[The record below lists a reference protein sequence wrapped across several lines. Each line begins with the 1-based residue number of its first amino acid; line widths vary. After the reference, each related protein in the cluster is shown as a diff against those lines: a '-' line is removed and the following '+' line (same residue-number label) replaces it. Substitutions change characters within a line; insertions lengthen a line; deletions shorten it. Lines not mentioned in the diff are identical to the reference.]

1 MGKSQRK
8 SGAILSYIQIFLTNT
23 IALIY
28 TPFAI
33 RMLGQSQYGLFGTA
47 SSFTSYLSLLGLGIG
62 GAYIRWNARYR
73 AENDVEGERR
83 LNGMYFTMFSII
95 AFITLIVGVVLLFVS
110 DYIFG
115 NSFSEKELTDLKYII
130 FLNVIN
136 SALTLFMTPIFANI
150 QAYERFLVLR
160 IVPIISAVITP
171 VGNIIILLLGGKAV
185 LLTFFTVVLSTINL
199 IVYFLYARKRLKMRF
214 IFKGFEWKVF
224 KGIFAFSAFL
234 FLNTITDLLTDN
246 TDNII
251 LGAVS
256 GTVAV
261 AIYTVGHNFKNYF
274 LQFSTAVSGVFAPQ
288 VNQIVAKN
296 DNNHVLS
303 ELMLRVGRVQ
313 FYIVSLVMIGYI
325 AVGRSFIALWA
336 GENYTDAFLIGFF
349 LLAGAYVPLFQNVG
363 IEIQKAKNKHKVRS
377 VVYLLV
383 AIFNIGMTIPF
394 SILWGGVGAALAT
407 FICCMIGNVIFMN
420 IYYHKGIGLDMISF
434 WKSILRIIPSFIP
447 TIVVCVLINM
457 FLPVEKLMFLLLSIV
472 IICFVYFISEY
483 FFAFNKYEKEL
494 VLGPVKRLVKKISSN
509 QKN

>member
-8 SGAILSYIQIFLTNT
+8 SGAILSYVQIFLTNT

-28 TPFAI
+28 TPIAI

-47 SSFTSYLSLLGLGIG
+47 SSFTSYLSLLSLGIG
-62 GAYIRWNARYR
+62 GAYIRWNAKYR

-83 LNGMYFTMFSII
+83 LNGMYFTMFSVI
-95 AFITLIVGVVLLFVS
+95 AFVTLVVGVVLLFVS
-110 DYIFG
+110 DHVFG
-115 NSFSEKELTDLKYII
+115 NTFSDKELIDLKYII

-136 SALTLFMTPIFANI
+136 SAMTLFMTPVFANI

-160 IVPIISAVITP
+160 IVSIVAAVITP
-171 VGNIIILLLGGKAV
+171 IGNIIILLLGGKAV
-185 LLTFFTVVLSTINL
+185 LLTLFTVVISTINL
-199 IVYFLYARKRLKMRF
+199 IIYFLYARKRLNMKF

-234 FLNTITDLLTDN
+234 FLNTLTDLLTDN
-246 TDNII
+246 TDNIV

-261 AIYTVGHNFKNYF
+261 AIYTVGHSFKNYF

-296 DNNHVLS
+296 DDNQVLS
-303 ELMLRVGRVQ
+303 KLMLKVGRVQ

-325 AVGRSFIALWA
+325 AVGRPFIALWA

-377 VVYLLV
+377 IVYLLV

-394 SILWGGVGAALAT
+394 SIIWGGVGAALAT
-407 FICCMIGNVIFMN
+407 FICCMIGNVFFMN
-420 IYYHKGIGLDMISF
+420 IYYQKGIGLDMIAF
-434 WKSILRIIPSFIP
+434 WKSILKIIPSFIP
-447 TIVVCVLINM
+447 TIVACVLINM
-457 FLPVEKLMFLLLSIV
+457 YFPVDKPIWLLVSIFL
-472 IICFVYFISEY
+472 ICAVYFTSEY
-483 FFAFNKYEKEL
+483 FFAFNSYEKDL
-494 VLGPVKRLVKKISSN
+494 VSSPIKKLMTKVSF
-509 QKN
+509 KKKD